1 VPTSFSGAV
10 AWVRVRSERAAAV
23 KRAAAD
29 AQHSAHAKAEQLVI
43 DSERRYTETTQALQ
57 KATQNLLRY

>member
-1 VPTSFSGAV
+1 
-10 AWVRVRSERAAAV
+10 VRSERAAAV